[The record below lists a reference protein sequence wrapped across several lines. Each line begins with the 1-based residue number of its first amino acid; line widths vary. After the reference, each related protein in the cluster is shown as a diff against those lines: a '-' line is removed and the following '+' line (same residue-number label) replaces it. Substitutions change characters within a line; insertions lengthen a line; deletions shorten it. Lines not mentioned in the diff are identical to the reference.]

1 MMKSATLLTALLV
14 VAAPATALAQ
24 DEGMTFGFLAGYADW
39 EASTGRTDLE
49 ESGESI
55 GIFGRFTT
63 SLDESVFVGVQSS
76 WTPFESA
83 AWHWQGR
90 VGEAC
95 ATLQGEIDWNADAL
109 ALVGIRMDVAT
120 VYAGAGVALARGSMG
135 GSMEVCGRALPVSE
149 SGSHTGYKVVAG
161 LEFPV
166 GERVGVF
173 VQAHYADYGE
183 VMYGNIPITL
193 SASGLGLGGVYRF

>member
-1 MMKSATLLTALLV
+1 MMKRTALLAALFV
-14 VAAPATALAQ
+14 AAAPATALAQ
-24 DEGMTFGFLAGYADW
+24 DEGMAFGFLAGYADW

-49 ESGESI
+49 ESGERV
-55 GIFGRFTT
+55 GILGRFTT
-63 SLDESVFVGVQSS
+63 SLDGGAFVGVQASL
-76 WTPFESA
+76 TPFEGA

-95 ATLQGEIDWNADAL
+95 ATPEGEIDWNADAL
-109 ALVGIRMDVAT
+109 APVGIRLDVAT

-135 GSMEVCGRALPVSE
+135 GSMEVCGDVQPVSE
-149 SGSHTGYKVVAG
+149 SGSHTGYKLAAG

-173 VQAHYADYGE
+173 VQVDYAD
-183 VMYGNIPITL
+183 
-193 SASGLGLGGVYRF
+193 